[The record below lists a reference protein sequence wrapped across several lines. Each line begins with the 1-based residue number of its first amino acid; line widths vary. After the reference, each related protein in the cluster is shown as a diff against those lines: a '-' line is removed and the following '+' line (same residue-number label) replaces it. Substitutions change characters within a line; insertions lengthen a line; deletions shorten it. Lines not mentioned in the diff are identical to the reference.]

1 MNAII
6 DAAIQRSRTVITAF
20 IVALIVG
27 IGSYISL
34 PKEADP
40 DIAIP
45 FIGVRVVHE
54 GISPED
60 AERLLVKPL
69 EQELRSVDGIKEMRS
84 IAAENYAY
92 VIIEFDAAFDP
103 DKARDDIRDR
113 VDLAKPEFP
122 DAAEEP
128 VIEEFNASLFPV
140 IGITLSGA
148 VPERLLRYAAELVE
162 EHVEALPM
170 ILRASIV
177 GAREELL
184 EIVIDPAKLEAYNV
198 SLDELT
204 RAAAMNNRLIPAGA
218 VQTEQARFAVK
229 VPGLFETREDVLGLP
244 IKASGDG
251 VVTLGDIADIRRTFK
266 DVESRARVNG
276 KPAVAVWAVKR
287 LNENAVLA
295 TEAVRHVVD
304 ELRPQLP
311 EGLEIHYT
319 NDQSEFVNQTQK
331 ELQASVTTAIVLVMI
346 IVVAALGLR
355 SGLLVGFAIPSS
367 FMVGF
372 MLLGMMGETVNMMVM
387 FGLVLSVGLLVDG
400 AIVVVELAD
409 RKMAEGIHRSE
420 AYAIAAKRMAW
431 PIISSTATTL
441 AAFLP
446 LLFWP
451 GVSGEFM
458 SYLPRTLIII
468 LTASL
473 VVAMIFLP
481 VFGSYFGKANSMVD
495 PATLKALSV
504 SEHGDVRQLGGLT
517 GLYARMLWVLVR
529 RPVTV
534 MAVTI
539 AVLGGIFWAY
549 GKFGAGVVYFNASQP
564 NEAVIFVGARGN
576 LGPHRAE
583 ELVRDVEEIVI
594 SEPGI
599 GIAFTEVGTEL
610 GDRGM
615 DLPKDTIGTINV
627 EFTDWQT
634 RRKARDILT
643 SIRERTKQ
651 LAGITVSVQ
660 ERHQGPTPQKE
671 INLQFASEDIDL
683 LEATV
688 ARFRYLIDTGIDGLV
703 DLEDTRPVPGID
715 WELKIDREQ
724 AARFGLDITTVGGV
738 VQLMTNGLLIG
749 EYRPDDAPEE
759 IDIRARFDS
768 GDRSIEALDR
778 LRVST
783 PQGPVPITNFVT
795 RVPVERVNEI
805 NRFNGV
811 RHMNIKANPAPGYL
825 ANDLVP
831 EIQALVER
839 EGMPDGV
846 TLAYRGSN
854 EEQKESQEFLTGAM
868 MASLFLMGIILIT
881 QFNNFYHAVLILSSI
896 VLSTIGAL
904 LGLLL
909 RDQTFS
915 IILTGTGIIA
925 LAGIV
930 VNNNIVLVD
939 TYQYLRKQGEEPI
952 DAIVRTGAQRLR
964 PVMLTTI
971 TTICGVLP
979 MAYGWNIDF
988 FSREITTGAPTGE
1001 WWVQLATAI
1010 VYGLAF
1016 ATVLTLIVTPCMIA
1030 MPSVLRDRFGKSKP
1044 GKSKSGQN
1052 SSQGSSQGSEKGG
1065 SHQPAE

>member
-1 MNAII
+1 
-6 DAAIQRSRTVITAF
+6 
-20 IVALIVG
+20 
-27 IGSYISL
+27 L

-69 EQELRSVDGIKEMRS
+69 EQELRALEGLKEMRS

-92 VIIEFDAAFDP
+92 IIVEFDTSFDP
-103 DKARDDIRDR
+103 DKARENVRAK
-113 VDLAKPEFP
+113 VDLAEPEFP
-122 DAAEEP
+122 ADAEEP
-128 VIEEFNASLFPV
+128 VIDEFNASLFPV
-140 IGITLSGA
+140 IGVTLSGA
-148 VPERLLRYAAELVE
+148 VPERSLREAAELVE
-162 EHVEALPM
+162 EHVKALPM
-170 ILRASIV
+170 ILKASIV
-177 GAREELL
+177 GSREELL
-184 EIVIDPAKLEAYNV
+184 EIVVDPAKLEIYNV

-204 RAAAMNNRLIPAGA
+204 RAASMNNRLIPAGA
-218 VQTEQARFAVK
+218 VQTEQSRFAVK

-266 DVESRARVNG
+266 DVQSRARVNG
-276 KPAVAVWAVKR
+276 QPAVAVWAVKR

-295 TEAVRHVVD
+295 TQSVRAVMK
-304 ELRPQLP
+304 ELEPLLP
-311 EGLEIHYT
+311 DGIEVNFT
-319 NDQSEFVNQTQK
+319 NDQSTFVAMTQS

-372 MLLGMMGETVNMMVM
+372 MFLGIMGETINMMVM

-409 RKMAEGIHRSE
+409 RKMAEGIHRRE
-420 AYAIAAKRMAW
+420 AYGIAAKRMAW

-473 VVAMIFLP
+473 IVALIFLP
-481 VFGSYFGKANSMVD
+481 VFGAFFGKANATSN
-495 PATLKALSV
+495 PETLKALSV

-517 GLYARMLWVLVR
+517 GIYARALSFLVTK
-529 RPVTV
+529 PFLVIG
-534 MAVTI
+534 VTI
-539 AVLGGIFWAY
+539 FVLGSILTAY
-549 GKFGAGVVYFNASQP
+549 NKYGAGVVYFSASQP
-564 NEAVIFVGARGN
+564 DEAVIFIGARGN

-583 ELVRDVEEIVI
+583 ELVRDVEDIVI

-599 GIAFTEVGTEL
+599 DIAFTEVGTTL

-627 EFTDWQT
+627 EFGDWQK
-634 RRKARDILT
+634 RRPARDILT
-643 SIRERTKQ
+643 SIRERTSQ
-651 LAGITVSVQ
+651 LSGITVSVQ
-660 ERHQGPTPQKE
+660 ERHQGPVPQKE
-671 INLQFASEDIDL
+671 IDLQFASNDIEL

-688 ARFRYLIDTGIDGLV
+688 ARFRLLIEDEIEGLV
-703 DLEDTRPVPGID
+703 DLEDTRPIPGID
-715 WELKIDREQ
+715 WELKINRED

-738 VQLMTNGLLIG
+738 VQLMTNGLLVG
-749 EYRPDDAPEE
+749 EYRPDDSTEE
-759 IDIRARFDS
+759 IDIRARFDA
-768 GDRSIEALDR
+768 DYRSIEALDR
-778 LRVST
+778 LRIAT
-783 PQGPVPITNFVT
+783 PQGAVPITNFVK
-795 RVPVERVNEI
+795 RVPVERVTEI
-805 NRFNGV
+805 NRFDGMRN
-811 RHMNIKANPAPGYL
+811 MNIKANPAPGYL
-825 ANDLVP
+825 ANDVTP
-831 EIQALVER
+831 KIAALIER
-839 EGMPDGV
+839 EGLPEGV
-846 TLAYRGSN
+846 TLVYRGSN
-854 EEQKESQEFLTGAM
+854 EEQKESAEFLGGAM
-868 MASLFLMGIILIT
+868 AVSLFLMGIILIT
-881 QFNNFYHAVLILSSI
+881 QFNNFYHAVLILSAI

-904 LGLLL
+904 LGLLI
-909 RDQTFS
+909 RDQAFS

-939 TYQYLRKQGEEPI
+939 TYQYLRKQGE
-952 DAIVRTGAQRLR
+952 DAVQAIVRTGAQRLR

-971 TTICGVLP
+971 TTICGILP

-988 FSREITTGAPTGE
+988 FAREFTTGAPTGE
-1001 WWVQLATAI
+1001 WWVQMATAI
-1010 VYGLAF
+1010 VFGLGF
-1016 ATVLTLIVTPCMIA
+1016 ATVLTLIVTPCLIA
-1030 MPSVLRDRFGKSKP
+1030 MPAVLGERFGRKKS
-1044 GKSKSGQN
+1044 S
-1052 SSQGSSQGSEKGG
+1052 GG
-1065 SHQPAE
+1065 SDTRVNQPAE